1 MKIFVPTRTG
11 VLLTT
16 SPTIGVAI
24 GRLDIIDTK
33 LLEGMGCVKPHP
45 HFNFFRVASNGIC
58 QVLFTNSDT
67 ELATKDD
74 YLVCQNDGGQVIA
87 VPKDIKFISIRG
99 FVANQIVSVKQ
110 GEYVEV

>member
-11 VLLTT
+11 ILLTASAT
-16 SPTIGVAI
+16 VGVAI

-33 LLEGMGCVKPHP
+33 FLEGMGCVKPHP
-45 HFNFFRVASNGIC
+45 HFNFFRVASSNFC

-74 YLVCQNDGGQVIA
+74 YLVCPYDGNQVIA
-87 VPKDIKFISIRG
+87 VQKSIKFISIRG
-99 FVANQIVSVKQ
+99 QVANQTVSIKQ